1 MGTLQATEVMKEILG
16 IGDSLAGK
24 LLIWDALA
32 VRFRLVRL
40 VRDPA
45 CPLCGHHQGTDS
57 F

>member
-16 IGDSLAGK
+16 IGDSMAGR

-32 VRFRLVRL
+32 MRFRVVRL

-45 CPLCGHHQGTDS
+45 CPLCGTHVGTAN
-57 F
+57 